1 MHCTHTMSFW
11 LLVYFIFQI
20 ERDWFCFVLFVCL
33 FFVINTTFQNE
44 TSDYK
49 TQICFRNIANT
60 LKQKYTRSFKLLQR
74 CSQCLP
80 TEPPTRSIKLRKK
93 VRKNWGKMEENN
105 RGMRTNE
112 EMFLSCPPEV
122 ESLATPLMVFMIKR
136 TVGKSSNHHSTSE
149 MVDVMYIFFIDVS
162 ISKAV
167 ICMEHVNNF
176 DKPICLWSAVKFSFF
191 FPLTKDAL

>member
-1 MHCTHTMSFW
+1 MKQLTIKRRFVSEI
-11 LLVYFIFQI
+11 LLILQNKSTLALLNYFSGVASAF
-20 ERDWFCFVLFVCL
+20 L
-33 FFVINTTFQNE
+33 
-44 TSDYK
+44 
-49 TQICFRNIANT
+49 
-60 LKQKYTRSFKLLQR
+60 
-74 CSQCLP
+74 
-80 TEPPTRSIKLRKK
+80 RSIKLRKK

-149 MVDVMYIFFIDVS
+149 MVDAMYIFFIDVS

-176 DKPICLWSAVKFSFF
+176 W
-191 FPLTKDAL
+191 